1 MNTKANK
8 LYKISLTE
16 QKVENMIPAKGNSLF
31 LIVLQCAKA
40 LLKRIILFSLFVFS
54 SQALLAQ
61 DDDFVFYS
69 DLARDWYQGGD
80 YFEWTST
87 TEDNNG
93 RKVNVFYRTW
103 GDKSNPKL
111 VLIHGFPNSSFDYYK
126 MIPFLEEDYHIATL
140 DFPGSGFSDKPLDG
154 YNYML
159 AENAEIVDF
168 FVREVVGFE
177 DFALY
182 THDRGVSIGL
192 AFLGNYLDNPDPDYT
207 VNYHFLSNSGMFLP
221 LANLSPGQM
230 RMLDIDTAEQMLASR
245 AAQPRRTE
253 GEPESLA
260 YADIFAFNQ
269 GNISLIYVGR
279 YLLERQANEVRWL
292 ENLPRSPVPVAY
304 LWGLADNVNPIR
316 IANHV
321 WDTYLNDREVKSSFW
336 VLPTAGHYPQ
346 RDNPEEV
353 AKIVRMAL
361 NGQIPD
367 RDVEDQF
374 MRSYGPSRSTEDA
387 VYVGH
392 SIIEELDFPSSIEYT
407 PSGYRVLD

>member
-1 MNTKANK
+1 MT
-8 LYKISLTE
+8 S
-16 QKVENMIPAKGNSLF
+16 AKGFSLLCSILF
-31 LIVLQCAKA
+31 CSQAI
-40 LLKRIILFSLFVFS
+40 LKRIILFSLFIFS
-54 SQALLAQ
+54 SQALMAQ

-87 TEDNNG
+87 TEDNND

-103 GDKSNPKL
+103 GDESNPKL
-111 VLIHGFPNSSFDYYK
+111 LLIHGFPNSSFDYYK
-126 MIPFLEEDYHIATL
+126 MIPFLEDDYHIATL

-154 YNYML
+154 FNYML
-159 AENAEIVDF
+159 AENAEIVDH
-168 FVREVVGFE
+168 FVREVVEFE
-177 DFALY
+177 DFALF

-192 AFLGNYLDNPDPDYT
+192 AFLGNYLDNPDPGYT

-221 LANLSPGQM
+221 LANLSTGQM
-230 RMLDIDTAEQMLASR
+230 RMLDTDTADQMLALR
-245 AAQPRRTE
+245 AVQPRRIE

-260 YADIFAFNQ
+260 YSDIFAFNQ

-279 YLLERQANEVRWL
+279 YLLERQVNEVRWL

-321 WDTYLNDREVKSSFW
+321 WDTYLNDRDVESSFW
-336 VLPTAGHYPQ
+336 VLPAAGHYPQ

-353 AKIVRMAL
+353 AKIIRTAL
-361 NGQIPD
+361 TGQVPD
-367 RDVEDQF
+367 RDAESEF
-374 MRSYGPSRSTEDA
+374 MRSYGANRSAEDA

-392 SIIEELDFPSSIEYT
+392 SKIEELDFPSSIEYT
-407 PSGYRVLD
+407 PSGYRVIE

>member
-1 MNTKANK
+1 MTVTRQ
-8 LYKISLTE
+8 ISL
-16 QKVENMIPAKGNSLF
+16 
-31 LIVLQCAKA
+31 
-40 LLKRIILFSLFVFS
+40 LLIILFS
-54 SQALLAQ
+54 SQSLLAQ

-69 DLARDWYQGGD
+69 DLARDWYQGGA

-87 TEDNNG
+87 TEDNNDA
-93 RKVNVFYRTW
+93 KVNIFYRIW
-103 GDKSNPKL
+103 GDETKPKL
-111 VLIHGFPNSSFDYYK
+111 VLIHGFPNSSFDYHK
-126 MIPFLEEDYHIATL
+126 MIPFLEDEYHIAAL

-159 AENAEIVDF
+159 AENAEIVDH

-192 AFLGNYLDNPDPDYT
+192 AFLGNYLDNPNSGYT

-221 LANLSPGQM
+221 LANLSAAQM
-230 RMLDIDTAEQMLASR
+230 RMLDPDTAAQMLALR

-260 YADIFAFNQ
+260 YSDIFAFNQ

-304 LWGLADNVNPIR
+304 LWGLADGVNPVR
-316 IANHV
+316 ISHHV
-321 WDTYLNDREVKSSFW
+321 WDTYLNEREAQSSFW
-336 VLPTAGHYPQ
+336 LLPTAAHYPQ
-346 RDNPEEV
+346 RESPEAV

-361 NGQIPD
+361 TGQIPD
-367 RDVEDQF
+367 RESEGDF
-374 MRSYGPSRSTEDA
+374 MRSYLSSRAADDA
-387 VYVGH
+387 VFVGH
-392 SIIEELDFPSSIEYT
+392 SKIEKLDFPNSIEYT
-407 PSGYRVLD
+407 PSGYRVID

>member
-1 MNTKANK
+1 MALTK
-8 LYKISLTE
+8 KISL
-16 QKVENMIPAKGNSLF
+16 LF
-31 LIVLQCAKA
+31 LFL
-40 LLKRIILFSLFVFS
+40 LFSQTL
-54 SQALLAQ
+54 QAQ

-93 RKVNVFYRTW
+93 KKVNVFYQTF
-103 GDKSNPKL
+103 GDESKPKL
-111 VLIHGFPNSSFDYYK
+111 LLVHGFPNSSFDYYK
-126 MIPFLEEDYHIATL
+126 MIPFLENDYHIATL

-159 AENAEIVDF
+159 AENAEIVDY
-168 FVREVVGFE
+168 FVREVVEFE

-192 AFLGNYLDNPDPDYT
+192 AFLGNYLDNPDPGYT

-221 LANLSPGQM
+221 LANLAPAQLT
-230 RMLDIDTAEQMLASR
+230 MLDTETAERFLAMR

-253 GEPESLA
+253 GEAESLA
-260 YADIFAFNQ
+260 YSDIFAFNQ

-292 ENLPRSPVPVAY
+292 ENLPSSPVPVAY

-321 WDTYLNDREVKSSFW
+321 WDTYLNDRDVASSFW
-336 VLPTAGHYPQ
+336 VLPAAGHYPQ
-346 RDNPEEV
+346 RESPEEV
-353 AKIVRMAL
+353 AKVVHMAL
-361 NGQIPD
+361 RGELPD
-367 RDVEDQF
+367 RESEESF
-374 MRSYGPSRSTEDA
+374 MRNYGESRAGNDA
-387 VYVGH
+387 VFVGH
-392 SIIEELDFPSSIEYT
+392 SKVEELDFPSSIEYT
-407 PSGYRVLD
+407 PSGYRVKD

>member
-1 MNTKANK
+1 MTVTR
-8 LYKISLTE
+8 KISL
-16 QKVENMIPAKGNSLF
+16 LF
-31 LIVLQCAKA
+31 LML
-40 LLKRIILFSLFVFS
+40 FS
-54 SQALLAQ
+54 SQPLVAQ

-87 TEDNNG
+87 TEDNNDA
-93 RKVNVFYRTW
+93 KVNIFYRTW
-103 GDKSNPKL
+103 GDETKPKL
-111 VLIHGFPNSSFDYYK
+111 VLIHGFPNSSFDYHK
-126 MIPFLEEDYHIATL
+126 MIPFLEDEYHIAAL

-159 AENAEIVDF
+159 AENAEIVDH

-192 AFLGNYLDNPDPDYT
+192 AFLGNYLDNPYPSYT

-221 LANLSPGQM
+221 LANLSAVQM
-230 RMLDIDTAEQMLASR
+230 RMLDPDTAEQMLAFR
-245 AAQPRRTE
+245 AAQPRSTE

-260 YADIFAFNQ
+260 YSDIFAFNQ

-304 LWGLADNVNPIR
+304 LWGLADSVNPVR
-316 IANHV
+316 ISHHV
-321 WDTYLNDREVKSSFW
+321 WDTYLNEREAQSSFW
-336 VLPTAGHYPQ
+336 LLPTAAHYPQ
-346 RDNPEEV
+346 RESPEEV
-353 AKIVRMAL
+353 AEIVRMAL
-361 NGQIPD
+361 TGQIPD
-367 RDVEDQF
+367 LESEGDF
-374 MRSYGPSRSTEDA
+374 MRSYLSNRAADDA
-387 VYVGH
+387 VFVGH
-392 SIIEELDFPSSIEYT
+392 SKIEELDFPSTIEYT
-407 PSGYRVLD
+407 PSGYRVMD

>member
-1 MNTKANK
+1 MTLSKS
-8 LYKISLTE
+8 ISLL
-16 QKVENMIPAKGNSLF
+16 LF
-31 LIVLQCAKA
+31 IVFFSQT
-40 LLKRIILFSLFVFS
+40 LLKRISLFSLLIFG

-69 DLARDWYQGGD
+69 DLARDWHQGGD

-87 TEDNNG
+87 TEDNNET
-93 RKVNVFYRTW
+93 KVNVFYRTW
-103 GDKSNPKL
+103 GDETKPKL
-111 VLIHGFPNSSFDYYK
+111 LLIHGFPNSSFDYYK
-126 MIPFLEEDYHIATL
+126 MIPFLEDDYHIATL

-159 AENAEIVDF
+159 AENAEIVDY
-168 FVREVVGFE
+168 FVREVVEFE

-192 AFLGNYLDNPDPDYT
+192 AFLGNYLDNPDPGYT

-221 LANLSPGQM
+221 LANLSPAQM
-230 RMLDIDTAEQMLASR
+230 RMLDTNTAEQMLASR

-260 YADIFAFNQ
+260 YSDIFAFNQ

-279 YLLERQANEVRWL
+279 YLLERQVNEVRWL

-316 IANHV
+316 IASHV
-321 WDTYLNDREVKSSFW
+321 WATYLNDREVASSFW
-336 VLPTAGHYPQ
+336 VLPAAGHYPQ

-361 NGQIPD
+361 TDQLPD
-367 RDVEDQF
+367 RESESSF
-374 MRSYGPSRSTEDA
+374 MRSYGESRTGDEA
-387 VYVGH
+387 VFVGH
-392 SIIEELDFPSSIEYT
+392 SKIEELDFPSSIEYT
-407 PSGYRVLD
+407 PSGYRIKD

>member
-1 MNTKANK
+1 MAVTR
-8 LYKISLTE
+8 KIC
-16 QKVENMIPAKGNSLF
+16 LF
-31 LIVLQCAKA
+31 FLM
-40 LLKRIILFSLFVFS
+40 LFN
-54 SQALLAQ
+54 SQALVAQ

-87 TEDNNG
+87 TEDNNDA
-93 RKVNVFYRTW
+93 KVNIFYRTW
-103 GDKSNPKL
+103 GDETKPKL

-126 MIPFLEEDYHIATL
+126 MIPFLEDEYHIAVL
-140 DFPGSGFSDKPLDG
+140 DFPGSGFSDKPLDD

-159 AENAEIVDF
+159 AENAEIVDY
-168 FVREVVGFE
+168 FVREVVEFA

-192 AFLGNYLDNPDPDYT
+192 SFLGNYLDNPDPGYT

-221 LANLSPGQM
+221 LANLSAGQI
-230 RMLDIDTAEQMLASR
+230 RMLDVDTAEQMIAFR

-253 GEPESLA
+253 GTPESLA
-260 YADIFAFNQ
+260 YSDIFAFNQ

-304 LWGLADNVNPIR
+304 LWGLGDNVNPVR
-316 IANHV
+316 ISNHV
-321 WDTYLNDREVKSSFW
+321 WGSYLNDREAQSSFW
-336 VLPTAGHYPQ
+336 VLPAAAHYPQ
-346 RDNPEEV
+346 RENPEEV

-361 NGQIPD
+361 TGQIPD
-367 RDVEDQF
+367 RESEGDF
-374 MRSYGPSRSTEDA
+374 MRSYLGSRAADDA
-387 VYVGH
+387 VFVGH
-392 SIIEELDFPSSIEYT
+392 SKIEELDFPSSIEYT
-407 PSGYRVLD
+407 PSGYRVID

>member
-1 MNTKANK
+1 MAVTR
-8 LYKISLTE
+8 KIC
-16 QKVENMIPAKGNSLF
+16 LF
-31 LIVLQCAKA
+31 FLM
-40 LLKRIILFSLFVFS
+40 LFN

-87 TEDNNG
+87 TEDNNDA
-93 RKVNVFYRTW
+93 KVNIFYRTW
-103 GDKSNPKL
+103 GDETKPKL

-126 MIPFLEEDYHIATL
+126 MIPFLEDEYHIAVL
-140 DFPGSGFSDKPLDG
+140 DFPGSGFSDKPLDD

-159 AENAEIVDF
+159 AENAEIVDY
-168 FVREVVGFE
+168 FVREVVQFA

-192 AFLGNYLDNPDPDYT
+192 SFLGNYLDNPDPGYT

-221 LANLSPGQM
+221 LANLSAGQM
-230 RMLDIDTAEQMLASR
+230 RMLDVDTAEQMIAFR

-253 GEPESLA
+253 GTPESLA
-260 YADIFAFNQ
+260 YSDIFAFNQ

-292 ENLPRSPVPVAY
+292 ENLPPSPVPVAY
-304 LWGLADNVNPIR
+304 LWGLGDNVNPVR
-316 IANHV
+316 ISNHV
-321 WDTYLNDREVKSSFW
+321 WGSYLNDRKAQSSFW
-336 VLPTAGHYPQ
+336 LLPAAAHYPQ
-346 RDNPEEV
+346 RENPEEV

-361 NGQIPD
+361 TGQIPD
-367 RDVEDQF
+367 RESEGDF
-374 MRSYGPSRSTEDA
+374 MRSYLGSRAADDA
-387 VYVGH
+387 VFVGH
-392 SIIEELDFPSSIEYT
+392 SKIEELDFPSSIEYT
-407 PSGYRVLD
+407 PSGYRVID

>member
-1 MNTKANK
+1 MAVTR
-8 LYKISLTE
+8 KIC
-16 QKVENMIPAKGNSLF
+16 LF
-31 LIVLQCAKA
+31 FLM
-40 LLKRIILFSLFVFS
+40 LFN

-80 YFEWTST
+80 SFEWTST
-87 TEDNNG
+87 TEDNNDA
-93 RKVNVFYRTW
+93 KVNIFYRTW
-103 GDKSNPKL
+103 GDETKPKL

-126 MIPFLEEDYHIATL
+126 MIPFLEDEYHIAVL
-140 DFPGSGFSDKPLDG
+140 DFPGSGFSDKPLDD

-159 AENAEIVDF
+159 AENAEIVDY
-168 FVREVVGFE
+168 FVREVVEFA

-192 AFLGNYLDNPDPDYT
+192 SFLGNYLDNPDPGYT

-221 LANLSPGQM
+221 LANLSAGQM
-230 RMLDIDTAEQMLASR
+230 RMLDVDTAEQMIAFR

-253 GEPESLA
+253 GTPESLA
-260 YADIFAFNQ
+260 YSDIFAFNQ

-304 LWGLADNVNPIR
+304 LWGLGDNVNPVR
-316 IANHV
+316 ISNHV
-321 WDTYLNDREVKSSFW
+321 WGSYLNDREAQSSFW
-336 VLPTAGHYPQ
+336 VLPAAAHYPQ
-346 RDNPEEV
+346 RENPEEV

-361 NGQIPD
+361 TGQIPD
-367 RDVEDQF
+367 RESEGDF
-374 MRSYGPSRSTEDA
+374 MRSYLGSRAADDA
-387 VYVGH
+387 VFVGH
-392 SIIEELDFPSSIEYT
+392 SKIEELDFPSSIEYT
-407 PSGYRVLD
+407 PSGYRVID

>member
-1 MNTKANK
+1 MAVTR
-8 LYKISLTE
+8 KIC
-16 QKVENMIPAKGNSLF
+16 LF
-31 LIVLQCAKA
+31 FLM
-40 LLKRIILFSLFVFS
+40 LFN

-87 TEDNNG
+87 TEDNNDA
-93 RKVNVFYRTW
+93 KVNIFYRTW
-103 GDKSNPKL
+103 GDETKPKL

-126 MIPFLEEDYHIATL
+126 MIPFLEDEYHIAVL
-140 DFPGSGFSDKPLDG
+140 DFPGSGFSDKPLDD

-159 AENAEIVDF
+159 AENAEIVDY
-168 FVREVVGFE
+168 FVREVVQFA

-192 AFLGNYLDNPDPDYT
+192 SFLGNYLDNPDPGYT

-221 LANLSPGQM
+221 LANLSAGQM
-230 RMLDIDTAEQMLASR
+230 RMLDVDTAEQMIAFR

-253 GEPESLA
+253 GTPESLA
-260 YADIFAFNQ
+260 YSDIFAFNQ

-304 LWGLADNVNPIR
+304 LWGLGDNVNPVR
-316 IANHV
+316 ISNHV
-321 WDTYLNDREVKSSFW
+321 WGSYLNDREAQSSFW
-336 VLPTAGHYPQ
+336 VLPAAAHYPQ
-346 RDNPEEV
+346 RENPEEV

-361 NGQIPD
+361 TGQIPD
-367 RDVEDQF
+367 RESEGDF
-374 MRSYGPSRSTEDA
+374 MRSYLGSRAADDA
-387 VYVGH
+387 VFVGH
-392 SIIEELDFPSSIEYT
+392 SKIEELDFPSSIEYT
-407 PSGYRVLD
+407 PSGYRVID